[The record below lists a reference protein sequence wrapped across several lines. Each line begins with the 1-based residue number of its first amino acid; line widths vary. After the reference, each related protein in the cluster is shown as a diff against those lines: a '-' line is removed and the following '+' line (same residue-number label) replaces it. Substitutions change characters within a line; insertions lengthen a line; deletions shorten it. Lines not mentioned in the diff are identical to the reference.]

1 MTLRRPNPPAPAEG
15 GPRRHQSLALPV
27 LMQRLGGGLRRRVLD
42 LGPAIG
48 GNVAFLAG
56 LSCRVHI
63 ADLQQTLF
71 PPGEARPVMTGEAFE
86 SILVRDLPSGEGF
99 DVVLAWDLLDYL
111 EESRIRLLSRH
122 LARLCPAGSLLLLLV
137 STRPEIP
144 DRPNRFEI
152 VDSEHLAYELDAG
165 LTRPGPRYKEPA
177 LHRCLPEFEIESTFL
192 LRNGI
197 QEYLFARRP
206 I

>member
-1 MTLRRPNPPAPAEG
+1 MSLRTPSPPESQGPAHQ
-15 GPRRHQSLALPV
+15 HQSLALPI
-27 LMQRLGGGLRRRVLD
+27 LMKRLGGGLRRRVLD
-42 LGPAIG
+42 LGPAVG

-63 ADLQQTLF
+63 ADLQQSLF
-71 PPGEARPVMTGEAFE
+71 PSGEARPTISGEAFHA
-86 SILVRDLPSGEGF
+86 LLDGDLPSGEGF
-99 DVVLAWDLLDYL
+99 DVILAWDLLDYL
-111 EESRIRLLSRH
+111 EESRIRILSGH
-122 LARLCPAGSLLLLLV
+122 LARLCPAGSLLLVLV
-137 STRPEIP
+137 STRREIP

-152 VDSEHLAYELDAG
+152 LDSDHLAYELETS
-165 LTRPGPRYKEPA
+165 LVRTGPQYKEPV
-177 LHRCLPEFEIESTFL
+177 LHRCLPEFEVESTFL

>member
-1 MTLRRPNPPAPAEG
+1 MSLRKPSSTEPG
-15 GPRRHQSLALPV
+15 GTDSRRHQSLALP
-27 LMQRLGGGLRRRVLD
+27 LLIKRLGGGLRRRVLD
-42 LGPAIG
+42 LGPAVG
-48 GNVAFLAG
+48 GNVAYLAG

-63 ADLQQTLF
+63 ADLHQSLF
-71 PPGEARPVMTGEAFE
+71 PTGEARPAMTGEAFR
-86 SILVRDLPSGEGF
+86 SLLARDLPSAEGF

-111 EESRIRLLSRH
+111 EESRIRILSRH
-122 LARLCPAGSLLLLLV
+122 LARLVPAGSLLLLLV
-137 STRPEIP
+137 STRREIP

-152 VDSEHLAYELDAG
+152 LDSDHLAYDLDAG
-165 LTRPGPRYKEPA
+165 LLRPGPRYKEPV
-177 LHRCLPEFEIESTFL
+177 LHRCLPEFEVESTFL

>member
-1 MTLRRPNPPAPAEG
+1 MSLRRPTPPESGEAASG
-15 GPRRHQSLALPV
+15 RHQSLALPLLV
-27 LMQRLGGGLRRRVLD
+27 KRLEGGLRRRVLD
-42 LGPAIG
+42 LGPAVG
-48 GNVAFLAG
+48 GNVSFLAG

-63 ADLQQTLF
+63 ADLQQSLF
-71 PPGEARPVMTGEAFE
+71 PAGEARPAMSGEEFE
-86 SILVRDLPSGEGF
+86 KLLEEDLPSGEGF

-111 EESRIRLLSRH
+111 EEDRVGILSRH
-122 LARLCPAGSLLLLLV
+122 LARLCPAGSLLLVLV
-137 STRPEIP
+137 STRREIP

-152 VDSEHLAYELDAG
+152 VDSDHLDYEMETG
-165 LTRPGPRYKEPA
+165 LLRPGPQYKEPV
-177 LHRCLPEFEIESTFL
+177 LRRCLPEFEVESTFL